1 MTSFSP
7 SKKSPEDRHPFVDQ
21 LERLWRNKTAVAGMI
36 VIAIFG
42 AGRIGRIGA
51 ELGRGI
57 RDFREA
63 LSEDEGQKEVEE
75 LSAEQQPITE

>member
-1 MTSFSP
+1 MPIHIGPT
-7 SKKSPEDRHPFVDQ
+7 ELIILV
-21 LERLWRNKTAVAGMI
+21 VI
-36 VIAIFG
+36 VMAIFG

-51 ELGRGI
+51 ELGRGV